1 MSNIVPMADIQKMAQ
16 VAADSKMFNFKNQ
29 AEAMAIMLLCQA
41 EDMHPAIAMRD
52 YHVIQGRP
60 ALKSDAML
68 ARFQTSGGKVNWTSY
83 TDEVVTGVFS
93 HPQGGDVS
101 ISWTM
106 EMAHRLG
113 FTKKENWRNYPRAM
127 LRARCISEGIRTVFP
142 ACVAGVYTPEEVAD
156 FTPPKGAK
164 VVDVVPDP
172 EPNPEPEVEL
182 SVHLYKP
189 DGTIYASFET
199 EAEAYQAYY
208 KVVDGIAANQR
219 IPEDDKL
226 AKLRGFKAANVHWME
241 PETDEEPAE

>member
-16 VAADSKMFNFKNQ
+16 VAADSKMFGFKNQ

-101 ISWTM
+101 ITWNM

-113 FTKKENWRNYPRAM
+113 FNKKENWRNYPRAM
-127 LRARCISEGIRTVFP
+127 MRARCISEGIRTVFP
-142 ACVAGVYTPEEVAD
+142 ACVAGVYTPEEVQD
-156 FTPPKGAK
+156 FSPPKGAK
-164 VVDVVPDP
+164 VVDVM
-172 EPNPEPEVEL
+172 PEPEPEPLPDLVVCL
-182 SVHLYKP
+182 HKP

-199 EAEAYQAYY
+199 EAEAFEAYY
-208 KVVDGIAANQR
+208 KLVDSIAANPR
-219 IPEDDKL
+219 ISEQDKL
-226 AKLRGFKAANVHWME
+226 DKLRAFKTANMYWME
-241 PETDEEPAE
+241 PETQEEPEE

>member
-16 VAADSKMFNFKNQ
+16 VASDSKMFGFKNQ

-101 ISWTM
+101 ITWNM

-127 LRARCISEGIRTVFP
+127 MRARCISEGIRTVFP
-142 ACVAGVYTPEEVAD
+142 ACVAGVYTPEEVQD
-156 FTPPKGAK
+156 FAPPKGAK
-164 VVDVVPDP
+164 VVDVAPDP
-172 EPNPEPEVEL
+172 EPEPL
-182 SVHLYKP
+182 PDYAVHLYKP

-199 EAEAYQAYY
+199 EAEAYSAYY
-208 KVVDGIAANQR
+208 KVVDSIAANAR
-219 IPEDDKL
+219 IPEDEKL
-226 AKLRGFKAANVHWME
+226 EKLRAFKQANMGWME
-241 PETDEEPAE
+241 PETQEEPAE

>member
-1 MSNIVPMADIQKMAQ
+1 MSNIVPMGDIQKMAK
-16 VAADSKMFNFKNQ
+16 VAAESKMFGFKSE

-83 TDEVVTGVFS
+83 TDEVVTGLFA
-93 HPQGGDVS
+93 HPQGGEVS

-156 FTPPKGAK
+156 FAPAKGA
-164 VVDVVPDP
+164 VVDVT
-172 EPNPEPEVEL
+172 PEPEPVA
-182 SVHLYKP
+182 VPDYTAHLYKP

-208 KVVDGIAANQR
+208 KVVDSIAANQR
-219 IPEDDKL
+219 IPEDEKL
-226 AKLRGFKAANVHWME
+226 AKLRAFKEVNAWWME
-241 PETDEEPAE
+241 PETEEEPAE

>member
-1 MSNIVPMADIQKMAQ
+1 MADIQKMAQ
-16 VAADSKMFNFKNQ
+16 VAADSKMFGFKSQ

-101 ISWTM
+101 ITWNM

-142 ACVAGVYTPEEVAD
+142 ACVAGVYTPEEVQD

-172 EPNPEPEVEL
+172 EPEPDYE
-182 SVHLYKP
+182 VHLYKP
-189 DGTIYASFET
+189 DGTIYASFEN
-199 EAEAYQAYY
+199 EADAYQAYY
-208 KVVDGIAANQR
+208 KVVDSIAANAR
-219 IPEDDKL
+219 IPEDEKL
-226 AKLRGFKAANVHWME
+226 EKLRAFKQANAFWME
-241 PETDEEPAE
+241 PETQEEPAE

>member
-16 VAADSKMFNFKNQ
+16 VAADSKMFGFKNQ

-156 FTPPKGAK
+156 FTPPKGRI
-164 VVDVVPDP
+164 VDMPP
-172 EPNPEPEVEL
+172 EPEPEPEVEL

-219 IPEDDKL
+219 IPEDIKL
-226 AKLRGFKAANVHWME
+226 AKLQGFKAANLHWME
-241 PETDEEPAE
+241 PETQEEPEE